1 MEKNDRP
8 IGVFDSGVG
17 GISVLREAL
26 KILPYE
32 NFIYYGD
39 SKNAPYGTRSK
50 EEVKKLTLDV
60 AKYLV
65 SRDVKA
71 LVVACN
77 TATSAAIEDLR
88 REYSHIP
95 VIGIEPALKPAVEFN
110 RDGKVIIMATQ
121 RTLADEKFNE
131 HMKMYKD
138 EADIV
143 KMPCPKLVEFVES
156 GIFGGEE
163 VNAYLKE
170 QLNPY
175 LNSKIAAVV
184 LGCTHFPFVK
194 DEIKKIVKDVP
205 VIDGGHGTAN
215 QLKNKLIEDNIL
227 TSSTKKGSVEILN
240 SLKGN
245 NMIEISK
252 KLLNKTI

>member
-1 MEKNDRP
+1 MKIQDRP

-17 GISVLREAL
+17 GISVLREAIKL
-26 KILPYE
+26 LPVE

-39 SKNAPYGTRSK
+39 SKNAPYGTKSK

-65 SRDVKA
+65 SRGIKA

-88 REYSHIP
+88 REYINIP
-95 VIGIEPALKPAVEFN
+95 IIGIEPALKPAVEFD

-156 GIFGGEE
+156 GTFGGGE
-163 VNAYLKE
+163 VNEYLRDK
-170 QLNPY
+170 LNPY

-194 DEIKKIVKDVP
+194 DEIKKIIKDVP
-205 VIDGGHGTAN
+205 IIDGGHGTAS
-215 QLKNKLIEDNIL
+215 QLKNKLVEDNIL
-227 TSSTKKGSVEILN
+227 RSCKKQGDVEILN

-252 KLLNKTI
+252 KLLYK